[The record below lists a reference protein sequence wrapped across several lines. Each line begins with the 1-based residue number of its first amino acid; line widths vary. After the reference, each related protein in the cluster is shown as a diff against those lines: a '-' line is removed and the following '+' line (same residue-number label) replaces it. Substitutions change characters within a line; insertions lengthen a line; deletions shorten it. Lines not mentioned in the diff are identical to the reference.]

1 MGKTLLATIVVSAA
15 LFAQSQ
21 TLEELRERFDE
32 IEDFRVEVEQSY
44 NGGSRASGTFYFR
57 KPNDARL
64 EFDDFTIVSDGETT
78 WNYNKRENK
87 VIVSDFVGDEPS
99 AMTLPEVVNDLPAMC
114 AVEETAEGE
123 LLFTP
128 KAGERLSFQTVT
140 LRPTDD
146 DLVGSLAVV
155 DLNGGTLTM
164 TMTNY
169 RVDAGVASSK
179 FEFVAPEGARVIDL
193 R

>member
-114 AVEETAEGE
+114 DVEETAEGE
-123 LLFTP
+123 LVFTP

>member
-99 AMTLPEVVNDLPAMC
+99 AMTLPEVVNHLPAMC
-114 AVEETAEGE
+114 DVEETAEGE
-123 LLFTP
+123 LVFTP

-164 TMTNY
+164 TMKNY

>member
-114 AVEETAEGE
+114 DVEETAEGE
-123 LLFTP
+123 LVFTP

-164 TMTNY
+164 TMKNY